1 MDVLSSESEMLN
13 EENIISTKER
23 EEILDSVER
32 EFSRFFNPSE
42 KDFTS
47 DDVPSGAL
55 AYFLV
60 SLGII
65 FLTVIILFF
74 YSRSFRSQWETIDPA
89 TVEMTNDS
97 EWRILQYFK
106 EQSDQALLDKNR
118 EILSYREQI
127 AEYDRKLAMLRQL
140 IVTKRETETF
150 LNKSAAE
157 MKGKGY
163 SQARITE
170 ELSRLE
176 EEQISE
182 FTPEMAD
189 NYSLNLTEIN
199 LEIDRI
205 LDERTN
211 SEQQL
216 QVSLKERDDLL
227 AENSQLTSSLENEEQ
242 QQEQDRQEI
251 YNLYLM
257 EEYKGILALLR
268 EELYGD
274 AAFRIDQII
283 TLLSHPEETPFRA
296 IDHDVLIRDL
306 DFLNSMRSFMLG
318 KTDFSGMEED
328 APVEEPDVRNRLE
341 TLIEALE
348 SSPDDTSRLA
358 AREDLL
364 SYISGDPLL
373 EKAFSLLEDEKAVIP
388 EKEEAAGENTV
399 QAAVQIPVRTGVIGT
414 IQFNQIEITLS
425 EGAEI
430 SLGASFRIIR
440 QEGAGN
446 RLEIGQGE
454 ITSVDPP
461 AGKILSLFN
470 TRYKPEIGDQLIFD
484 PEE

>member
-13 EENIISTKER
+13 EENIISTRER
-23 EEILDSVER
+23 EEILNSVEK
-32 EFSRFFNPSE
+32 EFSRFFNTSE
-42 KDFTS
+42 KEFTS

-60 SLGII
+60 SVGII
-65 FLTVIILFF
+65 LLTVIILFF
-74 YSRSFRSQWETIDPA
+74 YSRSFRSQWEF
-89 TVEMTNDS
+89 VEPVSRDMTNDS

-140 IVTKRETETF
+140 IVTKREIETF
-150 LNKSAAE
+150 LNKSADE
-157 MKGKGY
+157 MKRKGY
-163 SQARITE
+163 SQALITA

-205 LDERTN
+205 LDERNN

-216 QVSLKERDDLL
+216 QVSLKERENLL
-227 AENSQLTSSLENEEQ
+227 AENSQLNSSLENEQ
-242 QQEQDRQEI
+242 QLQEQDRQEI

-257 EEYKGILALLR
+257 EEYKGILSLLR
-268 EELYGD
+268 EELYGE

-283 TLLSHPEETPFRA
+283 TLLSHPEETPFSA
-296 IDHDVLIRDL
+296 INHDVLIRDL
-306 DFLNSMRSFMLG
+306 DFLNSMKSFLLG
-318 KTDFSGMEED
+318 KTEIPGLGEE
-328 APVEEPDVRNRLE
+328 PGEEPDVRNRLE
-341 TLIEALE
+341 TLVEAFE
-348 SSPDDTSRLA
+348 SSADDKTRLA
-358 AREDLL
+358 AREDLVN
-364 SYISGDPLL
+364 YISGDPLL
-373 EKAFSLLEDEKAVIP
+373 EKTFSLLEDEKAVVP
-388 EKEEAAGENTV
+388 GKDAVSGENTV
-399 QAAVQIPVRTGVIGT
+399 PAVVREPVRTGVIGT

-425 EGAEI
+425 EESVI
-430 SLGASFRIIR
+430 SMGASFRIIR
-440 QEGAGN
+440 SDGDGN

-454 ITSVDPP
+454 VTSVDPP